1 MRLLGV
7 GRGPAGVFRDGGVW
21 CLASAYVLCHIPSAW
36 AYLDRLWPRGEVMH
50 IWIGYLAIR
59 MRVTYPDVAYLSGC
73 VLVAGGS
80 SFLCGRNRGFLHVAA
95 ELPAIRSLSRV
106 CAASSLFA
114 AWCDI
119 TEAGITPVWR
129 WCHAPS
135 LVSYSLIGVAC
146 LAWSGVGYGTGHA
159 HGSLETSHVIPL

>member
-1 MRLLGV
+1 
-7 GRGPAGVFRDGGVW
+7 
-21 CLASAYVLCHIPSAW
+21 
-36 AYLDRLWPRGEVMH
+36 MH

-146 LAWSGVGYGTGHA
+146 LAWSCVGYGTGHA